1 MPLVRRTEAIPDME
15 TRFKHLSRGDMF
27 TRNGTDDTDYFM
39 VVEYNAQTR
48 SLHVASGMVTHIDID
63 EVVFPFIRGETISLT
78 QR

>member
-1 MPLVRRTEAIPDME
+1 
-15 TRFKHLSRGDMF
+15 MF
-27 TRNGTDDTDYFM
+27 IRNGTDDTDYFM